1 MYYVIRFTKVR
12 RRKSDNVPLKTQGR
26 AGTRT
31 VHAHGRDKQ
40 KAGSAAPGR
49 VRETLLVSILYDAHT
64 IAERSAYRLR
74 RVTRQS
80 RRAGEVTFWY
90 LETRGAQTPVTD
102 SLFRSKC
109 ACAPLSAPTIVRLYL
124 ARYEFAEAKSLIFIR
139 PERQTLRAPWH

>member
-31 VHAHGRDKQ
+31 VHAHGQDKQ

-49 VRETLLVSILYDAHT
+49 VRVQTLYPIRT
-64 IAERSAYRLR
+64 TRIRSRQRSRLSALR
-74 RVTRQS
+74 S
-80 RRAGEVTFWY
+80 RESRAGEVTFWY
-90 LETRGAQTPVTD
+90 LVETRGAQTPVTD

>member
-1 MYYVIRFTKVR
+1 MCYVIRFTKVR

-64 IAERSAYRLR
+64 IAERLRGRLNGS
-74 RVTRQS
+74 RVS
-80 RRAGEVTFWY
+80 RG
-90 LETRGAQTPVTD
+90 GP
-102 SLFRSKC
+102 
-109 ACAPLSAPTIVRLYL
+109 
-124 ARYEFAEAKSLIFIR
+124 AR
-139 PERQTLRAPWH
+139 

>member
-1 MYYVIRFTKVR
+1 MLLTLDCSLDRNYYGEMYYVIRFTKVR

-64 IAERSAYRLR
+64 
-74 RVTRQS
+74 
-80 RRAGEVTFWY
+80 
-90 LETRGAQTPVTD
+90 
-102 SLFRSKC
+102 
-109 ACAPLSAPTIVRLYL
+109 
-124 ARYEFAEAKSLIFIR
+124 
-139 PERQTLRAPWH
+139 

>member
-31 VHAHGRDKQ
+31 VHAHGQDKQ

-49 VRETLLVSILYDAHT
+49 VRDSLSVYDAHT
-64 IAERSAYRLR
+64 IAPTVSA
-74 RVTRQS
+74 VGSTS
-80 RRAGEVTFWY
+80 RESRAGEVTFWY
-90 LETRGAQTPVTD
+90 LVETRGAQTPVTD

>member
-31 VHAHGRDKQ
+31 VHAHGQDKQ

-49 VRETLLVSILYDAHT
+49 VRDSLSYTDAHT
-64 IAERSAYRLR
+64 IAPTVSA
-74 RVTRQS
+74 VGSTS
-80 RRAGEVTFWY
+80 RESRAGEVTFWY
-90 LETRGAQTPVTD
+90 LVETRGAQTPVTD